1 MTDAERQAAWAHAIN
16 EGMKTR
22 FTHHGF
28 NFSWGRPV
36 SGFGTRFDPTPR
48 NPNEYQTP
56 TADPQLPV
64 GTSCPDTLDIFR
76 RFLAK
81 HCPLLVYRF
90 KAFTDNEKQMRMQ
103 GGVEDLVQAAFL
115 CGAMYERTRS
125 GMEKDRAGKRT

>member
-1 MTDAERQAAWAHAIN
+1 MTDAEKIAF
-16 EGMKTR
+16 EKFKTDYASNAYSR
-22 FTHHGF
+22 PGF
-28 NFSWGRPV
+28 SFGSFFG

-64 GTSCPDTLDIFR
+64 GTSCSDTLDIFR

-90 KAFTDNEKQMRMQ
+90 KAFVDNEKQMRMQ

-115 CGAMYERTRS
+115 CGAMYERVRA
-125 GMEKDRAGKRT
+125 GMEKDRDGKRT